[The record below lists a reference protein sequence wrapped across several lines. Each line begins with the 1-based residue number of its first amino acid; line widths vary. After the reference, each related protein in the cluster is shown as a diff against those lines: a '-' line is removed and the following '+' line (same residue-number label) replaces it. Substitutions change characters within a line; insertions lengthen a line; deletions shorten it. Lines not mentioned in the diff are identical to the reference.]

1 MDRKDEINPRPKE
14 DSLEERPGGE
24 VELNEAPEFSEEEVE
39 YLSESTASP
48 MASIERDAL
57 VAVEAAESSA
67 KRMRDWPVWLVA
79 SLTLLSGLAGA
90 VQPLAARLANHP
102 KLFSLVVPIE
112 YYHWTKSIN
121 VAFGL
126 FLIYL
131 SFNLFKKK
139 RIAWIL
145 ALIVSLLTAILHF
158 ARTGPEYIIAIQ
170 DRDLSQTIPIYT
182 AFVPVLTVVL
192 LVALRKRFT
201 VLSERDTIVSGVIR
215 LAVSALLV
223 VAYGTVGFW
232 LLDKR
237 DFGINFTWGDA
248 IYRTLREICFL
259 GNPDIQPHS
268 KFATWFLDSLY
279 LFGGLAG
286 IYGVYSLFRPIQY
299 ELSTLPKERETA
311 SKILDKHGN
320 DALDHYKLS
329 TDKSYY
335 FSDDSCIAY
344 TTVMNVA
351 IGLGDPV
358 GSPEGIEKIT
368 NSFREFCHKN
378 DWKIAYLQVA
388 NTNLATYEKLGL
400 DTLKVGEDAVIDLNK
415 FATETAKGKTFKP
428 RLKKFD
434 KDGFVFERHAPP
446 HSPEIINTVEAI
458 SNAWLSLP
466 GRRERGFSLGWFDR
480 NEVANEVLFIL
491 KNPEGAAIAFVNQ
504 VRSYRKGEAS
514 IDMMRHR
521 EDVPNGTMDY
531 LFAKLLLALK
541 EEGFETFNLGLAA
554 LSGVG
559 ESPDA
564 SLEEKAVHQIY
575 EHMNRFFSYKGL
587 RQYKNKFKPDWEERF
602 LVYEGGPP
610 GLIKSAL
617 AVTRAGTID

>member
-1 MDRKDEINPRPKE
+1 MDRNDEINQPKE
-14 DSLEERPGGE
+14 DSLEERPAE
-24 VELNEAPEFSEEEVE
+24 EDELNDAPEFSQEEVE
-39 YLSESTASP
+39 YLSSSEASP
-48 MASIERDAL
+48 IVSIERDAL
-57 VAVEAAESSA
+57 AAAEAAESQA
-67 KRMRDWPVWLVA
+67 QMLRDWPVWLVA
-79 SLTLLSGLAGA
+79 SLTLLSGLAGS

-112 YYHWTKSIN
+112 YYHWTKSLN

-139 RIAWIL
+139 RVAWLL
-145 ALIVSLLTAILHF
+145 ALIVSLLTALLHF
-158 ARTGPEYIIAIQ
+158 ARTGPEYIIAIR
-170 DRDLSQTIPIYT
+170 DRDLSQSIPIYT

-192 LVALRKRFT
+192 LIILRKRFT
-201 VLSERDTIVSGVIR
+201 VLSERDTIISGVIR
-215 LAVSALLV
+215 LGVSALLV

-248 IYRTLREICFL
+248 VYRTLREVCLL
-259 GNPDIQPHS
+259 GNPDLSPHS
-268 KFATWFLDSLY
+268 KFANWFLDSLY

-299 ELSTLPKERETA
+299 ELSTLPKEREIA
-311 SKILDKHGN
+311 ANILDKHGN

-335 FSDDSCIAY
+335 FSDNCCIAY

-358 GSPEGIEKIT
+358 GPTDSIGKVTE
-368 NSFREFCHKN
+368 SFREFCHKN

-388 NTNLATYEKLGL
+388 GTNIATYEKLGL
-400 DTLKVGEDAVIDLNK
+400 DTLKVGEDAVINLNK
-415 FATETAKGKTFKP
+415 FATETVKGKTFKP

-434 KDGFVFERHAPP
+434 KDGFVFERYAPP
-446 HSPEIINTVEAI
+446 HAPEIIDTVETI

-491 KNPEGAAIAFVNQ
+491 KDPEKKPIAFVNQ

-514 IDMMRHR
+514 IDMMRHC

-559 ESPDA
+559 ESPDC